1 MAKKGEDRTFN
12 ISVIGLSGTERDKG
26 PVGVGKSCLCNRF
39 ISYVA
44 DKYFSDHIS
53 VLSQSDFAGRVI
65 NNDHFLYWGEV
76 TKTDDGNNFVFNVIE
91 QSEFIDDVSFQPFKT
106 GRTDP
111 YYKRCVATKVQSAE
125 KLMYICK
132 DQLGMETDSAYEQ
145 KLMPEGKLNIDGYI
159 CCFDV
164 SQNQQRTLEQQVEF
178 VTLLLNGAIKTK
190 KPVVVVTTKT
200 DEANDRY
207 VKEVERLLSKREY
220 KNNIPLV
227 GTSAHEN
234 VNVEQAFLTLAHMID
249 KTKTRPKIVQFSEA
263 VRQRKELLDVATEA
277 YRSLLRINIIDP
289 KAVWAP
295 SRKKLEKESDFLHYI
310 EHFGTD
316 SARKLFRLHIKHLCD
331 EQIRRRES
339 HYLQQLPDVLQHFLP
354 DLNTITESWT
364 TCQRLI
370 RQHPD
375 FDEYFVEVCYE
386 NDSWKTT
393 PHFVDNYQ
401 ETRIPFD
408 LLSSC
413 DAETCFRNHFNALQ
427 AQHRKLQLKRQFKKL
442 LEETPEVSP
451 GKSLEETYLS
461 FEAKDCYIDL
471 KQYEREQVYD
481 AHQHD
486 LKTAARHDFQELL
499 WEKLEI
505 FIHMS
510 NTPNTITQED
520 IRTITKFIENDP
532 RYRVM
537 DRLDEERKVILFNLL
552 GFMECPSR
560 DRCYFQHACAEVA
573 LQNIFEGRTFR
584 SEPPSISE
592 SEGSMKPL
600 NLVLLGKAG
609 LAEELCKEIRNMCNH
624 DMFPYRNAVYSLDY
638 RPIEEDVRLEYNS
651 FATANF
657 KPHGCLCVYNSRD
670 SLEYV
675 RSSLETTLLEDLQRE
690 ENQTLHG
697 VPIIIL
703 HAFNPDCTE
712 KEHIIL
718 SHKGQELARS
728 LRCEFKDIPAEDD
741 IEDHGLRFSPVQ
753 IEESLIMVVRGSGQ
767 ASLSRPCSE
776 DLEPDLRIGM
786 CLMCG
791 DPFDCEIPLGPLL
804 NSNPTQIDIDHP
816 SSMFTINMET
826 NVDNSPDFSKQ
837 KIEICIS
844 SYHNFVSK
852 MFKDDEDYHMFHGF
866 ILVFSTKRKAS
877 FATMKAFAESLRN
890 QMQVLPILILAVTDS
905 VGSAIFFKDELS
917 QNLISEGNQLADFLG
932 GEFKMTTANFQQQT
946 PIYIPFFKEAWYKRE
961 SVSESYYS
969 VPSSPPAYGHSIDP
983 KRPPA
988 PLPRPFEI
996 YPTTK
1001 SSTSNSQSTEE
1012 SEPIYDQPSNLRGGP
1027 TSDSEQERPS
1037 SASPPPRTESPTC
1050 PPPYQFDLK
1059 NGERL
1064 VRPSMIRQRPGDH
1077 AAWAINEPRRPQK
1090 KASTFPSDAK
1100 LINPDNGRLDDDSR
1114 RSSEETIWRENELY
1128 HSRNPQF
1135 GVGRKPSKSTIQA
1148 PLALPEHIEISSD
1161 YATVKDVVSSPTPE
1175 SDYASVND
1183 ALPDGILQRVRSQQ
1197 RKKGNTDSE
1206 DSEFSSLER
1215 EREKSLYTK
1224 CNRKPTP
1231 HKKKTKYKPQTGRA
1245 DPMNSDLASQFR
1257 HLRIRDRE
1265 REPSNS
1271 PSDGSEG
1278 TGDELQLVRKE
1289 KKPLKIKKR
1298 RPPGGSESSGQAFS
1312 PQLSDSDNLAGSPP
1326 SHYRDLGYGEREF
1339 ATLPRFG
1346 GLMATSMDSADLD
1359 LNDSGSWAS
1368 KMKTSKKQRKE
1379 QQKIKE
1385 DEKRRKKEEERK
1397 QKEQQKMQKK
1407 KKKDNRGTGMSE
1419 SGCRLQEFPMSSA
1432 NPSLPQFV
1440 ETCVEYIDAEVK
1452 IGRMHTEGI
1461 YRIPGN
1467 KQNVDLL
1474 NSKLQEDPSQDIKSL
1489 EIQVNAVATVLKNF
1503 FNETEPLIPSYLHDE
1518 LLEAAE
1524 KFEDDPQE
1532 EMPTGR
1538 LLALRGV
1545 LKKLHPVNFEVLKYF
1560 ITHLN
1565 RVSHHKDTH
1574 NMDTRNLALCLW
1586 PTILRIDFMSY
1597 DKMATGTKLPAEIIQ
1612 TLIEQCGFFFHG
1624 EDEV

>member
-76 TKTDDGNNFVFNVIE
+76 TKTDDGNNFVFHVIE

-145 KLMPEGKLNIDGYI
+145 KLMPEGKLNIDGFI

-164 SQNQQRTLEQQVEF
+164 SQVQQRSLEQQVEF

-190 KPVVVVTTKT
+190 KPVVMVTTKT

-249 KTKTRPKIVQFSEA
+249 KTKTRPKIVQFTEA

-277 YRSLLRINIIDP
+277 YRSLLRNNVIDP

-339 HYLQQLPDVLQHFLP
+339 HYLQKLPDVLQHFFP

-364 TCQRLI
+364 TCQRYIL
-370 RQHPD
+370 QHPD
-375 FDEYFVEVCYE
+375 FDQYFVEVCYE

-401 ETRIPFD
+401 EIRIPYD

-442 LEETPEVSP
+442 LEDTPEVSP
-451 GKSLEETYLS
+451 GKSLEETYIS
-461 FEAKDCYIDL
+461 FVGKDCYIDL
-471 KQYEREQVYD
+471 KQYEREQVFE
-481 AHQHD
+481 AHQND

-520 IRTITKFIENDP
+520 IRTITKFIEDDP

-537 DRLDEERKVILFNLL
+537 DRLEEERKVILFNLL

-560 DRCYFQHACAEVA
+560 DRCYFQQKCAEVE
-573 LQNIFEGRTFR
+573 LQNIFEGRIFR
-584 SEPPSISE
+584 SEPLSISE
-592 SEGSMKPL
+592 GEGSLKPL

-609 LAEELCKEIRNMCNH
+609 LAEELCKEIRNMCNQ
-624 DMFPYRNAVYSLDY
+624 DMFPYRSAVYSLDY
-638 RPIEEDVRLEYNS
+638 RPIEEDVSLEYNS

-657 KPHGCLCVYNSRD
+657 KPHGCLCVYNSRE

-675 RSSLETTLLEDLQRE
+675 RSSLETTLLADLQRE
-690 ENQTLHG
+690 EDQTLHG

-703 HAFNPDCTE
+703 HAFNPECTE

-728 LRCEFKDIPAEDD
+728 LRCEFKDIPVEDD
-741 IEDHGLRFSPVQ
+741 LEDHGLRFSPVQ

-767 ASLSRPCSE
+767 ASSSRPCSE

-804 NSNPTQIDIDHP
+804 NSNPTQIDIDP
-816 SSMFTINMET
+816 TSSMYSITMET

-877 FATMKAFAESLRN
+877 YATMKAFAESLRN

-905 VGSAIFFKDELS
+905 GGSAIFFKDELS
-917 QNLISEGNQLADFLG
+917 QILISEGNQLADFLG

-961 SVSESYYS
+961 VVSESYYS
-969 VPSSPPAYGHSIDP
+969 VPSSPPAYGQACHSIDP

-988 PLPRPFEI
+988 PLPRPFDI
-996 YPTTK
+996 YPTAK

-1012 SEPIYDQPSNLRGGP
+1012 SEPIYDQPNNLRGGP

-1037 SASPPPRTESPTC
+1037 SASPPPRTDSPTC
-1050 PPPYQFDLK
+1050 PPPYQHDLK

-1064 VRPSMIRQRPGDH
+1064 VRPSMIRKRQGDH
-1077 AAWAINEPRRPQK
+1077 ADAQKEIYRKSCPVLERELKLTSTMSLEQADSDREPHYQFRKSYSMKLAVKEEDEAWAINEPRRPQK

-1114 RSSEETIWRENELY
+1114 RSSDEAIWRDNELY

-1135 GVGRKPSKSTIQA
+1135 GAGRKPSKSAIQA

-1183 ALPDGILQRVRSQQ
+1183 ALPDGMLQRVRSQQ
-1197 RKKGNTDSE
+1197 GK
-1206 DSEFSSLER
+1206 
-1215 EREKSLYTK
+1215 
-1224 CNRKPTP
+1224 
-1231 HKKKTKYKPQTGRA
+1231 
-1245 DPMNSDLASQFR
+1245 
-1257 HLRIRDRE
+1257 
-1265 REPSNS
+1265 
-1271 PSDGSEG
+1271 
-1278 TGDELQLVRKE
+1278 
-1289 KKPLKIKKR
+1289 
-1298 RPPGGSESSGQAFS
+1298 
-1312 PQLSDSDNLAGSPP
+1312 
-1326 SHYRDLGYGEREF
+1326 SHYRDLGYGEREY
-1339 ATLPRFG
+1339 ATLPRDRFG
-1346 GLMATSMDSADLD
+1346 GMMATSMDSADLD

-1407 KKKDNRGTGMSE
+1407 NKKKDSRGAGISE
-1419 SGCRLQEFPMSSA
+1419 SGCRLQGFPMSPT

-1452 IGRMHTEGI
+1452 VRRMHTEGI

-1474 NSKLQEDPSQDIKSL
+1474 NSKLQEDPIQDIKIL

-1524 KFEDDPQE
+1524 
-1532 EMPTGR
+1532 MPTGR

-1565 RVSHHKDTH
+1565 RVSQHRETH

-1612 TLIEQCGFFFHG
+1612 TMIEQCGFFFHG